1 MGFSRREIDMAASF
15 AAGNSM
21 LYWILGGAALPALR
35 SQILLVAGF
44 SR

>member
-1 MGFSRREIDMAASF
+1 MQQIFKNVKMQF
-15 AAGNSM
+15 TL

-35 SQILLVAGF
+35 SQILPITGF